1 MRLWLLLLAG
11 CASSQPA
18 AMKLATDGMAG
29 HHERVWS
36 FVALG
41 EDVEEEFSTGFRQWY
56 EAEFVDDQELHF
68 VE

>member
-1 MRLWLLLLAG
+1 MREAVEERAGEALAAEYFRPFVEG
-11 CASSQPA
+11 KVAGDHGGA
-18 AMKLATDGMAG
+18 A
-29 HHERVWS
+29 